1 MGRRTRRKTGTQ
13 GNIRNRSEGT
23 NESIISCKE
32 TYRIKVIGELYGGY
46 EVGIQVIMTYQQVK
60 RDEETRQGGYEVKDP
75 SYEDPRD
82 LPIGVCWR
90 G

>member
-1 MGRRTRRKTGTQ
+1 MGRRTLRKSGTQ

-23 NESIISCKE
+23 NESIIRAE

-46 EVGIQVIMTYQQVK
+46 KVGIKVIMTYKQVQ

-75 SYEDPRD
+75 SCEDPRD
-82 LPIGVCWR
+82 LPIGVSRR